1 MEKEEYAADLIGKI
15 LSRPRVPRVT
25 YRIQLQPAFKL
36 RDAETLVPYLRDLG
50 VSDCYASPVFT
61 PCFEESHGYEI
72 CDLQQVNPA
81 IGGGEDFEAFS
92 AALQAAELGL
102 ILDVVPN
109 HMGISGDRNAWWL
122 DVLENGPSSTY
133 SCYFDI
139 DWHPAKPELEN
150 KVLLPILEDLY
161 GKVLE
166 SGKLRL
172 SLEEGAFF
180 IHYYE
185 NTLPVNPQIL

>member
-1 MEKEEYAADLIGKI
+1 MNPEGKGRQPSETALLPEKEFWERI
-15 LSRPRVPRVT
+15 PRAT
-25 YRIQLQPAFKL
+25 YRLQFQPGFAF
-36 RDAETLVPYLRDLG
+36 RDARELLPYLDDLG
-50 VSDCYASPVFT
+50 ISDCYISPIFK
-61 PCFEESHGYEI
+61 PCFDGSHGYDV
-72 CDLQQVNPA
+72 CSHSQLNPA
-81 IGGGEDFEAFS
+81 IGSPEDFQMLSRKIRERS
-92 AALQAAELGL
+92 MGL

-185 NTLPVNPQIL
+185 NTLAS